1 VRLTSPAA
9 PSLVLVTDLDGCLLD
24 EETYSHDEAGPA
36 LDALRESGALLVL
49 CSSKTRAEMEPLARE
64 LASSSPL
71 TLIVENGGAVVVP
84 EALLAPRGVPGGR
97 RDRDGWVLELGTARR
112 VLVLALAEIARETGA
127 SIRGFS
133 SLSHDEVQSLTG
145 LSPGAARFAA
155 ERAYDEP
162 FLPRTPADAALVEAA
177 AQRRGLRVTR
187 GGRFHHL
194 TGPTDKGRALL
205 ALLGLLAADGRVFAT
220 VGLGDSPNDL
230 SMLAAV
236 DRPILVPRPGGT
248 VDATLAAA
256 LPQAAR
262 APAPGPAGWNAAVLQ
277 LLGEGVR

>member
-36 LDALRESGALLVL
+36 LGALRESGALLVL

-64 LASSSPL
+64 LAPSSPL

-84 EALLAPRGVPGGR
+84 EALLAPRGVPGR
-97 RDRDGWVLELGTARR
+97 HRERDGWVLELGTSRR
-112 VLVLALAEIARETGA
+112 VLVLALAEIANETGA

-133 SLSHDEVQSLTG
+133 SLSHDELQSLTG

-155 ERAYDEP
+155 ERSYDEP

-256 LPQAAR
+256 LPQATR